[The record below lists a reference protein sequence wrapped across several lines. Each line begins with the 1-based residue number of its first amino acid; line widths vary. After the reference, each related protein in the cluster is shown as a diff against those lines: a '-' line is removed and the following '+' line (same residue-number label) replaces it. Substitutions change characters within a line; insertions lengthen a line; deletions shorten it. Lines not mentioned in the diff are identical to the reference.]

1 MSTRKDSDAAGSGRA
16 VHWLISGRVQ
26 GVGFRFHVR
35 DAAQRHGVRGDVRNL
50 PDGRVE
56 LRAAGGDLEPF
67 LGEVRA
73 GPYGSRV
80 DQVEVRQVV
89 DAPEFDGFEIRF

>member
-1 MSTRKDSDAAGSGRA
+1 LTDRKEEDAAGSSRS
-16 VHWLISGRVQ
+16 VHWFVSGRVQ
-26 GVGFRFHVR
+26 GVGFRYHVQ
-35 DAAQRHGVRGDVRNL
+35 DAARRHGVSGDVRNL

-56 LRAAGGDLEPF
+56 LRALGGDLEPF

-80 DQVEVRQVV
+80 DRVEVRQLVG
-89 DAPEFDGFEIRF
+89 APEFNGFEIRS

>member
-1 MSTRKDSDAAGSGRA
+1 VSTRKGESGGGTGRK
-16 VHWLISGRVQ
+16 VHWFISGRVQ
-26 GVGFRFHVR
+26 GVGFRYHVR
-35 DAAQRHGVRGDVRNL
+35 DAAQRYGVRGDVRNL

-56 LRAAGGDLEPF
+56 MRATGGDLEPF

-80 DQVEVRQVV
+80 DHVESRQPVGF
-89 DAPEFDGFEIRF
+89 PEFGGFEIRF

>member
-1 MSTRKDSDAAGSGRA
+1 M
-16 VHWLISGRVQ
+16 HWFISGRVQ
-26 GVGFRFHVR
+26 GVGFRYHVR
-35 DAAQRHGVRGDVRNL
+35 DAAQRYGVRGDVRNL

-56 LRAAGGDLEPF
+56 MRATGGDLEPF
-67 LGEVRA
+67 LGEVRT

-80 DQVEVRQVV
+80 DNVESRQVV